1 MMGIRRLFLGVL
13 AVGALAPFLLIAGA
27 DKMLALRTGVARA
40 DAIVVLGGDGPRRAA
55 QAASLYRTGI
65 APFILVSGDGDC
77 RDIERLLVIDGVP
90 PSAIAIE
97 CGSRT
102 TWENAEYSKPILE
115 VRGVRRAVLVTSWFH
130 TLRAF
135 YCFDLLA
142 PAIDW
147 MTAPAERDIP
157 LSRLMHDVEGRQI
170 LKEYFKIA
178 WYAPRHWAG
187 ALLAEWRSRWLG
199 L

>member
-1 MMGIRRLFLGVL
+1 MGIRRLLLGTL
-13 AVGALAPFLLIAGA
+13 AIATLAPFLLIAGA
-27 DKMLALRTGVARA
+27 ESMLALRTGIGRA

-55 QAASLYRTGI
+55 QAASLYAAGI
-65 APFILVSGDGDC
+65 APFVLVSGDGDC
-77 RDIERLLVIDGVP
+77 RDIERLLVADGVP
-90 PSAIAIE
+90 PSAIAVE

-102 TWENAEYSKPILE
+102 TWENAERSKPILE

-135 YCFDLLA
+135 YCFALLA
-142 PAIDW
+142 PAIQW
-147 MTAPAERDIP
+147 MTAPAERDMP

-170 LKEYFKIA
+170 VKEYFKIA

-187 ALLAEWRSRWLG
+187 AVLAAWRGRWAG
-199 L
+199 R